1 METDFIPGRLR
12 RHFRRRNRRPVVC
25 PDGKIPI
32 WDRNAKAG
40 KRKEKGGLGMF
51 AICIG
56 TALGLTIMIGAAADA
71 EKLDAAKRDAILRF
85 AGR

>member
-1 METDFIPGRLR
+1 
-12 RHFRRRNRRPVVC
+12 
-25 PDGKIPI
+25 
-32 WDRNAKAG
+32 
-40 KRKEKGGLGMF
+40 MF

-56 TALGLTIMIGAAADA
+56 TALGLTILIGAAADA